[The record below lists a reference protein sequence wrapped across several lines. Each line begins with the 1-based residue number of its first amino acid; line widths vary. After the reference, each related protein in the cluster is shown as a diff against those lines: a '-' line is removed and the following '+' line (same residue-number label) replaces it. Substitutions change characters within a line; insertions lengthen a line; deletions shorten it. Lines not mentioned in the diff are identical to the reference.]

1 MVTFHTVCRPRDTC
15 KGARVGVNK
24 FNNIKGTSAIISK
37 ILAGDLTFWKNKGIT
52 IIKKYCRRKR
62 GRMMDDNNAISQER
76 LELIYDSAL
85 RQFRGGRSFEKVIVT
100 LYTKGLEE
108 DEAKQVADRAYQQYI
123 AEEQQK
129 QRKER
134 YDKPLLSIPQW
145 FKSFAIKM
153 ISFVLSMFL
162 GHFINIERWIKRDE
176 KRVQ

>member
-1 MVTFHTVCRPRDTC
+1 MDENNVTSH
-15 KGARVGVNK
+15 
-24 FNNIKGTSAIISK
+24 
-37 ILAGDLTFWKNKGIT
+37 
-52 IIKKYCRRKR
+52 
-62 GRMMDDNNAISQER
+62 ER

-129 QRKER
+129 QLEER